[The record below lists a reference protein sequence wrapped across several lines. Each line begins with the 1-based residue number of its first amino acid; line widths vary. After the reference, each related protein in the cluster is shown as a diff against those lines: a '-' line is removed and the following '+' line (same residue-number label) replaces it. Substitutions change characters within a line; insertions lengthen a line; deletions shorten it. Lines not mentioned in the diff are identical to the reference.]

1 MYVCEV
7 RKSVA
12 LSGQQEGR
20 KGEQLEQANALAESA
35 LVSVSPLVN

>member
-12 LSGQQEGR
+12 LSGQQVG
-20 KGEQLEQANALAESA
+20 KEQQEQANALAESA